1 MHENDDIVSEFLI
14 ESHENLGRVEHELL
28 ALETAPADPAT
39 LASIFRAVHTIKG
52 TCGFLGFTK
61 LERIAHVGES
71 LLSLLRDE
79 ELEHSRAIAEGLLAM
94 VDVIKGL
101 LAQIEA
107 SGSDGDDDHA
117 LLIARLSGLIRGETP
132 PSLVALPVPAPVP
145 VPVPVT
151 VASVVR
157 EPAPAPAAAPAAP
170 SISDSSV
177 RVDVALLDKL
187 MNLVGELVLARNQ
200 VLQFAGSQ
208 TSSTFLATVQRL
220 NLITTDLQEGV
231 MKTRMQ
237 PIGNIFAKF
246 PRMVRD
252 LGSTC
257 GKDIRLDMDGEDT
270 ELDRTLI
277 EAIKDPLTHLV
288 RNAVDHGIEDRVT
301 RRSRGKPTQAVLSL
315 RAYHAG
321 GQVNIEITDDGN
333 GIDCDKIRDKA
344 IQRGILSPEQAHRA
358 SERELVALIFAPGF
372 STAAQITSVSGRGVG
387 MDVVKTNIER
397 IGGMVDVETA
407 SGKGTTFRVKIPLT
421 LAIIPALIVACS
433 GEHYAIPQISLLELV
448 RLEPEQIATGVEY
461 VHGAAVYR
469 LRGRLL
475 PLVDLRAVL
484 GDEARGED
492 AAINIVVLSAD
503 DQLFGLIVDEIHD
516 TADIVVK
523 PLGAH
528 LKGISA
534 FAGATI
540 MGDGAV
546 ALIIDVLGVA
556 KAAGAIGQRRDSVS
570 TELVTAVDSDETELL
585 LCRGAGDGL
594 IAIPLASVARLEKI
608 AAASIERAGEDEVVQ
623 YRGHIMPML
632 RLSSL
637 LGDRFG
643 AADDRETLDVV
654 VHGSGRG
661 VGVVVGEILD
671 IVHST
676 MTVGRRSTRP
686 GVVGSLVVKGK
697 VTELLD
703 LNKLIEMAG
712 LAVEA
717 DTQPV
722 AA

>member
-61 LERIAHVGES
+61 LERITHVGES

-117 LLIARLSGLIRGETP
+117 PLIARLSGLIRGETP
-132 PSLVALPVPAPVP
+132 PSLVALPAPAPVP
-145 VPVPVT
+145 VPVPAPVPVV
-151 VASVVR
+151 VAR
-157 EPAPAPAAAPAAP
+157 ESAPAPAA
-170 SISDSSV
+170 STISDSSV

-252 LGSTC
+252 LGSAC
-257 GKDIRLDMDGEDT
+257 AKDIRLDMDGEDT

-397 IGGMVDVETA
+397 IGGMVDVETV

-421 LAIIPALIVACS
+421 LAIIPALIVACT
-433 GEHYAIPQISLLELV
+433 GERYAIPQISLLELV
-448 RLEPEQIATGVEY
+448 RLEPEQLATGVEY

-570 TELVTAVDSDETELL
+570 TELVTAVGSDETELL

-671 IVHST
+671 IVHSST
-676 MTVGRRSTRP
+676 TVGRRSTRP
-686 GVVGSLVVKGK
+686 GVVGSLVVKGR

-703 LNKLIEMAG
+703 LDKLIEMAG
-712 LAVEA
+712 LAVDAE
-717 DTQPV
+717 PV